1 MKKVIMIIA
10 VAAILVGCKGKGTR
24 VQISDSVDKF
34 KVEKLFVV
42 DIPKIYL
49 SVNTPRDE
57 YGFVKGKSK
66 RYFRVGFGKWL
77 TERAFVKKYFSEE

>member
-1 MKKVIMIIA
+1 MKEMFFKSV
-10 VAAILVGCKGKGTR
+10 KFR
-24 VQISDSVDKF
+24 EVQHLAFSDEYITAYVSVNH
-34 KVEKLFVV
+34 V
-42 DIPKIYL
+42 PKIYL

-57 YGFVKGKSK
+57 YGFVKSKSK

>member
-1 MKKVIMIIA
+1 VNH
-10 VAAILVGCKGKGTR
+10 V
-24 VQISDSVDKF
+24 
-34 KVEKLFVV
+34 
-42 DIPKIYL
+42 PKIYL